1 MTWTCPSC
9 ARSFGRS
16 GQSHVCAPALT
27 VEEYFATG
35 PDFERPIFEVVRAHL
50 ESLGPVVVEPVQ
62 VGVFFKRARTFA
74 ELRPKTRWV
83 TLSFILPVEVRADRV
98 SRRVRISAA
107 RTYHETKL
115 RLPADVDDEVLA
127 WLTEAYLS
135 SPT

>member
-35 PDFERPIFEVVRAHL
+35 PEFERPIFEVVRAHL

-62 VGVFFKRARTFA
+62 VGVFFKRARTYA

-83 TLSFILPVEVRADRV
+83 TLSFILPVEVGAERV
-98 SRRVRISAA
+98 SRRIRLSAA

-115 RLPADVDDEVLA
+115 RLPDDVDDEVLA

-135 SPT
+135 SPE

>member
-35 PDFERPIFEVVRAHL
+35 PEFERPVFEVVRAHL

-83 TLSFILPVEVRADRV
+83 TLSFILPAEVRAERV

-115 RLPADVDDEVLA
+115 RLPDDVDDEVLA

-135 SPT
+135 SPE

>member
-35 PDFERPIFEVVRAHL
+35 PEFERPIFEVVCAHL

-83 TLSFILPVEVRADRV
+83 TLSFILPVEVGAERV
-98 SRRVRISAA
+98 SRRIRLSAA

-115 RLPADVDDEVLA
+115 RLPDDVDDEVLA

-135 SPT
+135 SPE